1 MKYCIHCGA
10 ELEDE
15 DRFCV
20 HCGLAQTPASGP
32 TCQQEPADQAPA
44 SSAQAAVSAPAVANR
59 KPVNKA
65 VVVLSVVLGVALAV
79 IVCLVLVMRPASNE
93 TEAPSSN
100 VASQQTDDSDSNAS
114 SHDSAGSDSSAAHKK
129 ESSSTQTEVSVRAL
143 SDFSGNMGA
152 CLLSSYSASSV
163 LPASE
168 YGTYVASNLSDGD
181 WSTAWVEGSS
191 GSGAGQSVTMSRASG
206 SKASVSCLELVA
218 GYGKST
224 DIYYKNARPKQVSL
238 IADSGEVVAQVTLAD
253 SYRVVQS
260 ISFPAVS
267 TSSITLR
274 IDSVYEGNKYDDCA
288 ISEMRCF

>member
-1 MKYCIHCGA
+1 MKYCIHCGS

-15 DRFCV
+15 DKFCV
-20 HCGLAQTPASGP
+20 HCGLSQSPAPEPG
-32 TCQQEPADQAPA
+32 CQQEAVGQTSVSPA
-44 SSAQAAVSAPAVANR
+44 SAAGKQETGQQSGDCSFCGSLPLRWWLSFAWFCSCVSLRMKGRHPLPMLHR
-59 KPVNKA
+59 
-65 VVVLSVVLGVALAV
+65 
-79 IVCLVLVMRPASNE
+79 
-93 TEAPSSN
+93 SSRLMILTG
-100 VASQQTDDSDSNAS
+100 SAS
-114 SHDSAGSDSSAAHKK
+114 SHDSKSSDSSVASKK
-129 ESSSTQTEVSVRAL
+129 ESSSAQTEVSVRAL
-143 SDFSGNMGA
+143 SGFSGEMSTCPLN
-152 CLLSSYSASSV
+152 SYSASSV

-168 YGTYVASNLSDGD
+168 YGTYIASNLSDGD

-191 GSGAGQSVTMSRASG
+191 SSGAGQSVTISRASG
-206 SKASVSCLELVA
+206 GKATVSCLELVA

>member
-1 MKYCIHCGA
+1 MKYCIHCGS

-15 DRFCV
+15 DKFCV
-20 HCGLAQTPASGP
+20 HCGLTQ
-32 TCQQEPADQAPA
+32 
-44 SSAQAAVSAPAVANR
+44 SSAPEPGCQRKGVGQTSVSPAPVTTSK

-65 VVVLSVVLGVALAV
+65 VIALSVALAAALVV
-79 IVCLVLVMRPASNE
+79 IVCLVSFMRPSSDEGEASPAN
-93 TEAPSSN
+93 A
-100 VASQQTDDSDSNAS
+100 ASQQQTDGSDSNAS
-114 SHDSAGSDSSAAHKK
+114 SHDSASSDSSAAHKK

-143 SDFSGNMGA
+143 SDFSGDMGA

-168 YGTYVASNLSDGD
+168 YGTYVAGNLSDGD

-191 GSGAGQSVTMSRASG
+191 GSGAGQSATMSRVSG

>member
-1 MKYCIHCGA
+1 MKYCIHCGL

-15 DRFCV
+15 DKFCV
-20 HCGLAQTPASGP
+20 HCGLSQSSALEPG
-32 TCQQEPADQAPA
+32 CQQEAVGQTSVSPA
-44 SSAQAAVSAPAVANR
+44 SAAASK
-59 KPVNKA
+59 KPVNRA
-65 VVVLSVVLGVALAV
+65 VIVLSVALAAALVV
-79 IVCLVLVMRPASNE
+79 IVCLVLFMRPSSDEGEASS
-93 TEAPSSN
+93 AN
-100 VASQQTDDSDSNAS
+100 VASQQQTHDSDGSAS
-114 SHDSAGSDSSAAHKK
+114 SHDSKSSDSSVASKK
-129 ESSSTQTEVSVRAL
+129 EGSSTQTEVSVRAL
-143 SDFSGNMGA
+143 SGFSGEMSTCPLN
-152 CLLSSYSASSV
+152 SYSASSV

-181 WSTAWVEGSS
+181 WNTAWVEGSS
-191 GSGAGQSVTMSRASG
+191 GSGAGQSVTISRASG
-206 SKASVSCLELVA
+206 GKATVSCLELVA

-238 IADSGEVVAQVTLAD
+238 ITDSGEVVAQVTLAD

-267 TSSITLR
+267 ASSITLR

>member
-15 DRFCV
+15 DKFCV
-20 HCGLAQTPASGP
+20 HCGLTQSSAPEPG
-32 TCQQEPADQAPA
+32 CQQKGVGQTSVSPAPA
-44 SSAQAAVSAPAVANR
+44 TTSK

-65 VVVLSVVLGVALAV
+65 VIALSVALAAALVV
-79 IVCLVLVMRPASNE
+79 IVCLVLFMRPSSDEGEASSANA
-93 TEAPSSN
+93 TSQ
-100 VASQQTDDSDSNAS
+100 QQTDSSDSNAS
-114 SHDSAGSDSSAAHKK
+114 SHDSASSDSSAAHKK

-143 SDFSGNMGA
+143 SDFSGDMGA
-152 CLLSSYSASSV
+152 CLLSNYSASSV

-168 YGTYVASNLSDGD
+168 YGTYVAGNLSDGD

-206 SKASVSCLELVA
+206 GKASVSCLELVA

>member
-1 MKYCIHCGA
+1 MKYCIHCGS

-15 DRFCV
+15 DKFCV
-20 HCGLAQTPASGP
+20 HCGLTQSSAPEPG
-32 TCQQEPADQAPA
+32 CQQKGVGQTSVSPAPA
-44 SSAQAAVSAPAVANR
+44 TTSK

-65 VVVLSVVLGVALAV
+65 VIALSVALAAALVV
-79 IVCLVLVMRPASNE
+79 IVCLVLFMRPSSDEGEASSANA
-93 TEAPSSN
+93 TSQ
-100 VASQQTDDSDSNAS
+100 QQTDSSDSNAS
-114 SHDSAGSDSSAAHKK
+114 SHDSASSDSSAAHKK

-143 SDFSGNMGA
+143 SDFSGDMGA
-152 CLLSSYSASSV
+152 CLLISYSASSV

-168 YGTYVASNLSDGD
+168 YGTYVAGNLSDGD

-267 TSSITLR
+267 TSSITMR

>member
-1 MKYCIHCGA
+1 MKYCIHCGS

-15 DRFCV
+15 DKFCV
-20 HCGLAQTPASGP
+20 HCGLSQGSAPEPG
-32 TCQQEPADQAPA
+32 CQQEAVGQTSVSPA
-44 SSAQAAVSAPAVANR
+44 SAAASK
-59 KPVNKA
+59 KPVNRA
-65 VVVLSVVLGVALAV
+65 VIVLSVALAAALVV
-79 IVCLVLVMRPASNE
+79 IVCLVLFMRPSSDEGEASS
-93 TEAPSSN
+93 AN
-100 VASQQTDDSDSNAS
+100 VASQQQTHDSDGSAS
-114 SHDSAGSDSSAAHKK
+114 SHDSKSSDSSVASKK

-143 SDFSGNMGA
+143 SGFSGEMSTCPLN
-152 CLLSSYSASSV
+152 SYSASSV

-181 WSTAWVEGSS
+181 WSTAC
-191 GSGAGQSVTMSRASG
+191 SGAGQSVTVSRASG
-206 SKASVSCLELVA
+206 GKATVSCLELVA

-238 IADSGEVVAQVTLAD
+238 ITDSGEVVAQVTLAD

-267 TSSITLR
+267 ASSITLR

>member
-1 MKYCIHCGA
+1 MKYCIHCGS

-15 DRFCV
+15 DKFCV
-20 HCGLAQTPASGP
+20 HCGLTQSSAPEPG
-32 TCQQEPADQAPA
+32 CQQKGVGQTSVSPAPA
-44 SSAQAAVSAPAVANR
+44 TTSK

-65 VVVLSVVLGVALAV
+65 VIALSVALAAALVV
-79 IVCLVLVMRPASNE
+79 IVCLVLFMRPSSDEGEASSANA
-93 TEAPSSN
+93 TSQ
-100 VASQQTDDSDSNAS
+100 QQTDSSDSNAS
-114 SHDSAGSDSSAAHKK
+114 SHDSASSDSSAAHKK

-143 SDFSGNMGA
+143 SDFSGDMGA
-152 CLLSSYSASSV
+152 CLLSNYSASSV

-168 YGTYVASNLSDGD
+168 YGTYVAGNLSDGD

-260 ISFPAVS
+260 ISFPAAS

>member
-1 MKYCIHCGA
+1 MKYCIHCGS

-15 DRFCV
+15 DKFCV
-20 HCGLAQTPASGP
+20 HCGLTQ
-32 TCQQEPADQAPA
+32 
-44 SSAQAAVSAPAVANR
+44 SSAPEPGCQRKGVGQTSVSPAPVTTSK

-65 VVVLSVVLGVALAV
+65 VIALSVALAAALVV
-79 IVCLVLVMRPASNE
+79 IVCLVLFMRPSSDEGEASPAN
-93 TEAPSSN
+93 A
-100 VASQQTDDSDSNAS
+100 ASQQQTDGSDSNAS
-114 SHDSAGSDSSAAHKK
+114 SHDSASSDSSAAHKK

-143 SDFSGNMGA
+143 SDFSGDMGA

-168 YGTYVASNLSDGD
+168 YGTYVAGNLSDGD

-191 GSGAGQSVTMSRASG
+191 GSGAGQSATMSRVSG